1 MPDTDHSPSTDRLD
15 QLDELIN
22 RFLPI
27 EQLFRLIG
35 AAGADLQGGEL
46 LRCCSGIGLT
56 LTEDYLKYLVEYSG
70 RALELKVLSDVVT
83 LTCRVSSNH
92 SILEGCPLV
101 QVIPDHTDIS
111 LTLTFAFS

>member
-1 MPDTDHSPSTDRLD
+1 MPDTDHSPSPDRLD

-46 LRCCSGIGLT
+46 LRCCSGIGL
-56 LTEDYLKYLVEYSG
+56 
-70 RALELKVLSDVVT
+70 
-83 LTCRVSSNH
+83 
-92 SILEGCPLV
+92 
-101 QVIPDHTDIS
+101 S
-111 LTLTFAFS
+111 LTQDFRECLERIFRRDGEDEG